1 MAGPIAVVVRGACGR
16 VGREVVAAVA
26 RQADMRVAGAID
38 AAAPGSSLSLPS
50 GATVPLGKETAPI
63 LDQVH
68 PQVLVDFTAP
78 GVVLEGVRAAVARG
92 VHLVIGTTGLSS
104 ADLEEIARLS
114 KGAGVGAMVAPNF
127 ALGAVVMMHLAQIAA
142 KYFDYA
148 EIIELH
154 HEQKLD
160 APSGTAKATAELM
173 AKARGKPF
181 LRTVPEKETVR
192 GARDAA
198 VDGVTLHSVRLPGL
212 VAHQEVL
219 LGTLGQTL
227 TIRHDT
233 TSREAFMPGVLLAIR
248 QVPTM
253 RGLVVGL
260 DRLLGL

>member
-16 VGREVVAAVA
+16 VGREVVSAVA
-26 RQADMRVAGAID
+26 RQADMRVVGAID
-38 AAAPGSSLSLPS
+38 AAAPGPSLSLPS
-50 GATVPLGKETAPI
+50 GGAVPLGKETAPI
-63 LDQVH
+63 LDQVR

-78 GVVLEGVRAAVARG
+78 GVVLEGVRAAVSRG
-92 VHLVIGTTGLSS
+92 VHLVIGTTGLSAS
-104 ADLEEIARLS
+104 EVEEIGRLS
-114 KGAGVGAMVAPNF
+114 AGAALGAIVAPNF

-181 LRTVPEKETVR
+181 LRTVAEKETVK

-198 VDGVTLHSVRLPGL
+198 VGGVTLHSVRMPGL

-219 LGTLGQTL
+219 LGALGQTL
-227 TIRHDT
+227 SIRHDT
-233 TSREAFMPGVLLAIR
+233 VSREAFMPGVLLAIR
-248 QVPTM
+248 RVPTM
-253 RGLVVGL
+253 KGLIVGL
-260 DRLLGL
+260 DPLLGL